1 LDEYYLTYF
10 YIFNVLY
17 NFICLIG
24 FFFTIILYNF
34 ILFILRNI
42 IFENIFKLQQMVY
55 KQNYFFSILQK
66 VAKYLLHMSQS
77 LMFL

>member
-1 LDEYYLTYF
+1 MDEYYLTYF

>member
-77 LMFL
+77 LTFL